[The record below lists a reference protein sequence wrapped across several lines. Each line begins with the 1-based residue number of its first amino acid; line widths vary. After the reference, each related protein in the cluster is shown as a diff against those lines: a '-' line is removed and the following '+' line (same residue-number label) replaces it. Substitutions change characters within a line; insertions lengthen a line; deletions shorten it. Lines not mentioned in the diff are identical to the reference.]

1 MAWTVPM
8 TFTANTVLTA
18 SQLNTHLRDNLLE
31 TATAKASTSSQIFAA
46 EGMFRI
52 AARTPSV
59 ASVGTSETTTSSEW
73 VDLATP
79 GPSVEVETGT
89 RALIWMSCN
98 TQNTSL
104 GGGNNITY
112 ELSGDT
118 ERDPQYSTAL
128 RFDGVDED
136 DAMSF
141 SMFDMNTTLTPGTN
155 VFTMKYRR
163 GSGTATFSNRQ
174 ICVWPL

>member
-8 TFTANTVLTA
+8 TFTASTALTA
-18 SQLNTHLRDNLLE
+18 AQLNTHLRDNLLE
-31 TATAKASTSSQIFAA
+31 TTTAKASTSSQIFAA

-59 ASVGTSETTTSSEW
+59 ASVVTSQTTTSGEW

-79 GPSVEVETGT
+79 GPQVSVSTGT
-89 RALIWMSCN
+89 RAIVFMSCN
-98 TQNTSL
+98 TSNTSTA
-104 GGGNNITY
+104 GGNNISY
-112 ELSGDT
+112 EISGDT
-118 ERDPQYSTAL
+118 ERDPLYSTSL
-128 RFDGVDED
+128 RFDGIT
-136 DAMSF
+136 ATNPMSF
-141 SMFDMNTTLTPGTN
+141 SHLDFVTTLNPGTN

>member
-18 SQLNTHLRDNLLE
+18 AQLNTHLRDNLLE
-31 TATAKASTSSQIFAA
+31 TTTAKASTSSQIFAA

-59 ASVGTSETTTSSEW
+59 ASVTTSETTTSGEW
-73 VDLATP
+73 VDLATA
-79 GPSVEVETGT
+79 GPSVSVVTGT
-89 RALIWMSCN
+89 RAIVWMSCN
-98 TQNTSL
+98 TQNSGTA
-104 GGGNNITY
+104 GGNNITY

-118 ERDPQYSTAL
+118 ERDPLYSTSL
-128 RFDGVDED
+128 RFDGVT
-136 DAMSF
+136 AANPMSF
-141 SMFDMNTTLTPGTN
+141 SMVDFNTTLNPGTN

>member
-8 TFTANTVLTA
+8 TFTANTALTA

-59 ASVGTSETTTSSEW
+59 ASVATSETTTSGEW

-79 GPSVEVETGT
+79 GPATTLTTGS
-89 RALIWMSCN
+89 RAMVFMSCR
-98 TQNTSL
+98 TSNTSTA
-104 GGGNNITY
+104 GGNNITF
-112 ELSGDT
+112 ELSGAT
-118 ERDPQYSTAL
+118 EREPQFSTSG
-128 RFDGVDED
+128 RFDGITASNDM
-136 DAMSF
+136 AY
-141 SMFDMNTTLTPGTN
+141 SMLDFITTLTPGENT
-155 VFTMKYRR
+155 FTMKYRR
-163 GSGTATFSNRQ
+163 GSGTATFAHRQ